1 MLYLTRIVIFA
12 MIVCSFGAYSQEQEL
27 LKHDDVKKVMQQ
39 IFSQHMD
46 KKQISETILRN
57 SFQIYINQFDPD
69 RVYLLEDEVRP
80 YLRMSARQMRRL
92 MRQYQ
97 NDDFSAFEQLNDVIR
112 KAIARSRDYRE
123 EMERNPEQFFE
134 KRRVRTDAEWRAAER
149 GRPFAKNVSELKTRM
164 HQDILNFVD
173 AERRRFGDAELH
185 DRHSSLMAM
194 YEGAVRN
201 HENQYLFEDESG
213 HQLIAEQKENLQS
226 MHILKALASSLDSHT
241 SVFDPSE
248 AYEMRVRLE
257 KSFQGVGIMVK
268 QGIDG
273 MVVTS
278 LIPNSPAAR
287 SHKIQPNDYLIE
299 IDGRAVDREPINNVI
314 DLLRGK
320 SGSEVSLLLKRA
332 GDNKPFR
339 VNLTREPI
347 VINEGRVE
355 TSYEE
360 FGNGI
365 IGKITLHSFY
375 QGNGI
380 SSEQDVRNAIR
391 ELSKK
396 GNLRGLILDL
406 RENSGGF
413 LSQAV
418 KVAGLFITNGV
429 VVISKYSN
437 GDERFYRDMD
447 GKVAYDGPMVVLTSR
462 LTASAAE
469 IVAQALQDY
478 GVAVVVGDKQTY
490 GKGTIQSQTVTDK
503 GGQTSYFKVTVGKY
517 YTVSGKTPQL
527 QGVKAD
533 IVAPSQYSLED
544 YDNLHEDGQFT
555 HDSIE
560 PAYSDSLRDID
571 PGLRPWYLRY
581 YMPTLQGQKRI
592 WQEALPKLKRN
603 SEYRLAHNKN
613 YQLLMEGDVDS
624 IDEHATNARQR
635 TYGIDDMQM
644 NEAVNVIKD
653 MIIMESRMPQDTRN
667 LEQGNDLTKGV
678 VYDSAAN

>member
-1 MLYLTRIVIFA
+1 
-12 MIVCSFGAYSQEQEL
+12 
-27 LKHDDVKKVMQQ
+27 
-39 IFSQHMD
+39 
-46 KKQISETILRN
+46 
-57 SFQIYINQFDPD
+57 
-69 RVYLLEDEVRP
+69 
-80 YLRMSARQMRRL
+80 
-92 MRQYQ
+92 
-97 NDDFSAFEQLNDVIR
+97 
-112 KAIARSRDYRE
+112 
-123 EMERNPEQFFE
+123 
-134 KRRVRTDAEWRAAER
+134 
-149 GRPFAKNVSELKTRM
+149 
-164 HQDILNFVD
+164 
-173 AERRRFGDAELH
+173 
-185 DRHSSLMAM
+185 MAM

-653 MIIMESRMPQDTRN
+653 
-667 LEQGNDLTKGV
+667 
-678 VYDSAAN
+678 